1 MRRHKVVRVAEWV
14 AGWCGG
20 AAGDGV
26 TGWEGRDGGEVGALL
41 LLSCRVIAVGQS
53 VLRMA

>member
-1 MRRHKVVRVAEWV
+1 MVRVAEWV